1 MGRFCFQIH
10 HLVYWLLHHNLSL
23 KSHWQS
29 APKRDTVIPWWVAS
43 FFSNFHYPVFTYSPF
58 FLQRH
63 LSKAC
68 YLSPCFILLIL
79 DFSFFPSLMSSSHPR
94 SLISLLLLLPRLYLL
109 PPSISSLF
117 SSYFAWCHRSSFSPS
132 PSFPSFKS
140 LHLGLSRSFFL
151 LLLFLLSLLSFSY
164 SPCLSRT
171 QQGRGTLP
179 SRDQDGGAWLEQL
192 GHVVHCQRQSDRE
205 DVYLWWFVYLFV

>member
-79 DFSFFPSLMSSSHPR
+79 DFSFSPSLMSSSHPR
-94 SLISLLLLLPRLYLL
+94 SLISLLPLLPRLYLL
-109 PPSISSLF
+109 PPSISSLPISRGAIGALSPLHPVSHHLNHYILVCLAPF
-117 SSYFAWCHRSSFSPS
+117 SCSFCFFS
-132 PSFPSFKS
+132 PSFPSLTHPACHEHSKAEE
-140 LHLGLSRSFFL
+140 HCR
-151 LLLFLLSLLSFSY
+151 
-164 SPCLSRT
+164 
-171 QQGRGTLP
+171 
-179 SRDQDGGAWLEQL
+179 
-192 GHVVHCQRQSDRE
+192 HVIKTEGPDWSS
-205 DVYLWWFVYLFV
+205 WAM